1 MSDERATARPLP
13 RRADGPDNA
22 DDRRPLERPNLDSPN
37 GAPVIVK
44 QPPPFLVRVS
54 QLLWVLSLISGAVL
68 VVYYF
73 VVRETQLPLIIEAVR
88 SVDGSRKDETYS
100 RAADIIFWAV
110 FWCLIA
116 LLFFQISLM
125 VSFMNRKDGVRWWQF
140 FTILGQLAIFALAN
154 EMVAK
159 GDHGPMLRQ
168 MFMLQGGLAL
178 SALLIS
184 ALPGPL
190 RWTARR
196 HDIRKRTVGSPG
208 SEV

>member
-1 MSDERATARPLP
+1 MKDERNLARQLPSGAGGPSTSQSSSRPL
-13 RRADGPDNA
+13 
-22 DDRRPLERPNLDSPN
+22 RPELDSAN

-54 QLLWVLSLISGAVL
+54 QLLWVLSLISGAVV

-73 VVRETQLPLIIEAVR
+73 VVRQTQLPLIIEAIR
-88 SVDGSRKDETYS
+88 QVDGSRKDETYT

-125 VSFMNRKDGVRWWQF
+125 VSFLNRKDGVRWWQF

-178 SALLIS
+178 LALLIS
-184 ALPGPL
+184 AFPGPL
-190 RWTARR
+190 KWTARK
-196 HDIRKRTVGSPG
+196 HDIRQRVVGSPG

>member
-1 MSDERATARPLP
+1 M
-13 RRADGPDNA
+13 
-22 DDRRPLERPNLDSPN
+22 DSPN
-37 GAPVIVK
+37 GAPVVVK

-54 QLLWVLSLISGAVL
+54 QLLWVLSLISGTVL

-73 VVRETQLPLIIEAVR
+73 VVRGTQLPLIIEAIR
-88 SVDGSRKDETYS
+88 QVDGSRKDETYS
-100 RAADIIFWAV
+100 RAADIVFWAV

-178 SALLIS
+178 LALLIS

-190 RWTARR
+190 KWTARK
-196 HDIRKRTVGSPG
+196 HDIRQRTVGSPG

>member
-13 RRADGPDNA
+13 RRVGGPDPADG
-22 DDRRPLERPNLDSPN
+22 RRPPERPNLDSPN
-37 GAPVIVK
+37 GAPVVVK

-54 QLLWVLSLISGAVL
+54 QLLWVLSLISGTVL

-73 VVRETQLPLIIEAVR
+73 VVRGTQLPLIIEAIR
-88 SVDGSRKDETYS
+88 QVDGSRKDETYS
-100 RAADIIFWAV
+100 RAADIVFWAV

-178 SALLIS
+178 LALLIS

-190 RWTARR
+190 KWTARK
-196 HDIRKRTVGSPG
+196 HDIRQRTVGSPG